1 MEAKTKDLWVFI
13 ETDSEGKPKNVGI
26 ELLNPGR
33 QMADA
38 QGGKLVG
45 VVIGVN
51 TSVGA
56 ETAGK
61 YGADTVICVEGPEYK
76 DYTTD
81 AYKIAM
87 VHLIEKYGPTSILIG
102 ATNVG
107 RDLGPGIAARLL
119 TGLTADCTGLSID
132 EES

>member
-51 TSVGA
+51 TRVLEPKQQ
-56 ETAGK
+56 ET

-81 AYKIAM
+81 AYKEAM
-87 VHLIEKYGPTSILIG
+87 VHLIEKYGPT
-102 ATNVG
+102 AV
-107 RDLGPGIAARLL
+107 
-119 TGLTADCTGLSID
+119 
-132 EES
+132 